1 MPQLGVP
8 IGLEWASR
16 HPASG
21 LVLIAGGSHDL
32 DPWWEQPLMR
42 LMAAGLRHVFHLPI
56 LQRWAQPLISAHRT
70 PMIDRYF
77 ADNPIPT
84 DCHSYKALEIFWS
97 YDLFSRQ
104 KSNVLWS
111 IPTLVISAGHDPTF
125 SRRMGS
131 QLSSHFRD
139 PGICISPKPDTL

>member
-1 MPQLGVP
+1 MP

-56 LQRWAQPLISAHRT
+56 LPRWAQPLINSHRT

-97 YDLFSRQ
+97 HDLFRDR
-104 KSNVLWS
+104 NLM
-111 IPTLVISAGHDPTF
+111 F
-125 SRRMGS
+125 SGAFPPS
-131 QLSSHFRD
+131 
-139 PGICISPKPDTL
+139 